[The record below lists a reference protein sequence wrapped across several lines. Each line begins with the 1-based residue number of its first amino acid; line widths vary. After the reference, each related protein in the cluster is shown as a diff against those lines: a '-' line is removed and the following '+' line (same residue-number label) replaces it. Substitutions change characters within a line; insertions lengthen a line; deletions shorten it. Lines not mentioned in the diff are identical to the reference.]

1 MQLQGEGLWGG
12 GAVEDEGVVGRA
24 GKSVVHVPL
33 MDRTQGGR
41 IFG

>member
-1 MQLQGEGLWGG
+1 MQLQGDGLRR
-12 GAVEDEGVVGRA
+12 AVEDEGVVGRA

-33 MDRTQGGR
+33 MDRMLGGR

>member
-1 MQLQGEGLWGG
+1 MQLQGEGLRR
-12 GAVEDEGVVGRA
+12 AVEGEGDVGRA

-33 MDRTQGGR
+33 MDRKQGGR

>member
-1 MQLQGEGLWGG
+1 MQLQGEGLWR
-12 GAVEDEGVVGRA
+12 AVGDEGVAWWA

-33 MDRTQGGR
+33 MERVLGGR